1 MKQWSIFIVLVFSL
15 FTYTLTTSAH
25 ADLSS
30 SSPAQGDVLEK
41 MPSEVHLTFTTS
53 IDPTVFELDVRTQNG
68 VSILNGDAEINSNKN
83 ELTVELIP
91 DASGQIQLI
100 YSVISKDAHPIKGVI
115 EFTVNKAG
123 VVEEIETPIKEEVMT
138 EEQINDEEMNMTL
151 ASEEILSINDSEKMT
166 SSVSSL
172 SALIKFMYITSL
184 LLLSGLLIWKARGFQ
199 TRFIPASQLLHLALL
214 FLFTWSQARDFL
226 TVFDQLT
233 WGDLFLRTEVGQYW
247 TAALVVTVI
256 GLYVVGRNRI
266 VDLSFVATLLL
277 LKSLNSHAVASDFP
291 FVTVGLN
298 FIHLGL
304 AALWIGG
311 LFILVTLW
319 KQRESNTFLP
329 LFSRAALFSIL
340 ALSVTGT
347 IYALILAPSI
357 DALWTTTWG
366 YWLSA
371 KIITVFGVFIVGGFI
386 RRHIKINTDLTNKKL
401 LYFDSGLA
409 LLILFIVG
417 VLTQLS
423 PS

>member
-1 MKQWSIFIVLVFSL
+1 VLVFSI
-15 FTYTLTTSAH
+15 FTYTLTASAH

-30 SSPAQGDVLEK
+30 SSPAQGDVLET
-41 MPSEVHLTFTTS
+41 MPNEVRLTFTTS
-53 IDPTVFELDVRTQNG
+53 IDPTVFELDVRTQEG
-68 VSILNGDAEINSNKN
+68 GSILTGEAEINSDKN
-83 ELTVELIP
+83 ELSAALLP
-91 DASGQIQLI
+91 DTSGDVQII
-100 YSVISKDAHPIKGVI
+100 YSVISKDGHPIKGVI
-115 EFTVNKAG
+115 DFTVNKAV
-123 VVEEIETPIKEEVMT
+123 VVEEIETPIKEEVTT
-138 EEQINDEEMNMTL
+138 EEKISNEDMNMKL
-151 ASEEILSINDSEKMT
+151 ASVEKSSINATEQMT
-166 SSVSSL
+166 SSVSTL
-172 SALIKFMYITSL
+172 SAIIKFMYITSL
-184 LLLSGLLIWKARGFQ
+184 LLLSGLLIWESRGFH
-199 TRFIPASQLLHLALL
+199 TRFIPASQLFHLALL

-226 TVFDQLT
+226 TVFDHLT

-256 GLYVVGRNRI
+256 GLYIVGRNKI
-266 VDLSFVATLLL
+266 VDLSFVALLLL

-304 AALWIGG
+304 AAVWIGG
-311 LFILVTLW
+311 LFILLTLW
-319 KQRESNTFLP
+319 KQSEANNFLP
-329 LFSRAALFSIL
+329 VFSRAALFSVL

-347 IYALILAPSI
+347 IYALILAPYI

-371 KIITVFGVFIVGGFI
+371 KILTVFGVFIVGGFI
-386 RRHIKINTDLTNKKL
+386 RRNMRINTDLTDNKL

-409 LLILFIVG
+409 LLILLIVG

>member
-1 MKQWSIFIVLVFSL
+1 MRQCSIFFVLVFSL
-15 FTYTLTTSAH
+15 FAYTLTASAH

-30 SSPAQGDVLEK
+30 SSPAQGDVLET
-41 MPSEVHLTFTTS
+41 MPNEVCLSFTTS
-53 IDPTVFELDVRTQNG
+53 IDPTVFELDVRTQG
-68 VSILNGDAEINSNKN
+68 GGSILKGDAKINSNKN
-83 ELTVELIP
+83 ELSAALIP
-91 DASGQIQLI
+91 DASGQIQII
-100 YSVISKDAHPIKGVI
+100 YSVISKDGHPIKGVI
-115 EFTVNKAG
+115 DFSVNKAG
-123 VVEEIETPIKEEVMT
+123 VVEEIETPTKEEVMT
-138 EEQINDEEMNMTL
+138 EEKISNEDMNMTL
-151 ASEEILSINDSEKMT
+151 VSEEKLSINDTEQMT
-166 SSVSSL
+166 SSVSTL
-172 SALIKFMYITSL
+172 SAIIKFMYITSL
-184 LLLSGLLIWKARGFQ
+184 LLLSGLLIWKSRGFQ

-226 TVFDQLT
+226 TVFDHLT

-256 GLYVVGRNRI
+256 GLYVVGRNRSI
-266 VDLSFVATLLL
+266 DLSFVALLLL

-291 FVTVGLN
+291 CVTIGLN

-304 AALWIGG
+304 AAVWIGG
-311 LFILVTLW
+311 IFILLTLW
-319 KQRESNTFLP
+319 KQGEANTFLP
-329 LFSRAALFSIL
+329 VFSRAALFSIL

-371 KIITVFGVFIVGGFI
+371 KIVTVFGVFIVGGFI
-386 RRHIKINTDLTNKKL
+386 RRNMRINNDFTNKKF

-409 LLILFIVG
+409 ILILLIVG

>member
-1 MKQWSIFIVLVFSL
+1 MKQWSIFFVLVFSL
-15 FTYTLTTSAH
+15 FTYTLTASAH

-41 MPSEVHLTFTTS
+41 MPSEVRLTFTTS

-91 DASGQIQLI
+91 AASGQIQII

-115 EFTVNKAG
+115 EFTVNKAD
-123 VVEEIETPIKEEVMT
+123 VVEEIEPPIKEEVMT
-138 EEQINDEEMNMTL
+138 EEQINDEDMNMTL

-184 LLLSGLLIWKARGFQ
+184 LLLSGLLIWKARGFH

-214 FLFTWSQARDFL
+214 FLFTRSQARDFL
-226 TVFDQLT
+226 NVFDQLT

-304 AALWIGG
+304 AAVWIGG

-319 KQRESNTFLP
+319 KQREANTFLP
-329 LFSRAALFSIL
+329 LFSRVALFSIL

-386 RRHIKINTDLTNKKL
+386 RRHIRINTDLTNKKL

>member
-15 FTYTLTTSAH
+15 FAYTLTASAH

-30 SSPAQGDVLEK
+30 SSPAQGDVLET
-41 MPSEVHLTFTTS
+41 MPNEVRLTFTTS
-53 IDPTVFELDVRTQNG
+53 INPTVFELDVRTQARG
-68 VSILNGDAEINSNKN
+68 SILNGDAEINSDKN
-83 ELTVELIP
+83 ELTAALLP
-91 DASGQIQLI
+91 DASGQIQII
-100 YSVISKDAHPIKGVI
+100 YSVISKDGHPIKGVI
-115 EFTVNKAG
+115 DFTVNIAG

-138 EEQINDEEMNMTL
+138 EDIIDEEMNMTL
-151 ASEEILSINDSEKMT
+151 ASEEKLSINDSEQMT
-166 SSVSSL
+166 SSVSTL
-172 SALIKFMYITSL
+172 SAIIKFLYITSL
-184 LLLSGLLIWKARGFQ
+184 LLLSGLLIWKSRGFH
-199 TRFIPASQLLHLALL
+199 TRFVPSSQLFHLAFL

-226 TVFDQLT
+226 TVFDHLT

-256 GLYVVGRNRI
+256 GLYIVGRNRI
-266 VDLSFVATLLL
+266 VDLSFAAILLL

-304 AALWIGG
+304 AAVWIGG
-311 LFILVTLW
+311 LFILLTLW
-319 KQRESNTFLP
+319 KQGETDAFLTV
-329 LFSRAALFSIL
+329 FSRAALFSIL

-366 YWLSA
+366 YWLLA
-371 KIITVFGVFIVGGFI
+371 KILTVFGVFIVGGFI
-386 RRHIKINTDLTNKKL
+386 RRHMRINTKLTNKKL

-409 LLILFIVG
+409 VLILLIVG
-417 VLTQLS
+417 VLTKLS